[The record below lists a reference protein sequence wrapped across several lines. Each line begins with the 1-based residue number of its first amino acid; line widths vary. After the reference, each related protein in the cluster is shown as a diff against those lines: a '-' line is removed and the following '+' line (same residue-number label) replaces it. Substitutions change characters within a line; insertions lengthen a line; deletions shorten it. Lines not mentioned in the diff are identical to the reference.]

1 MKSIEELKNETIARD
16 ELAKAGFTN
25 EQADIVIE
33 YKLVWEVLKAV
44 ELGFAPDEA
53 MREWDL

>member
-1 MKSIEELKNETIARD
+1 MKSIEELKNETTARD

-25 EQADIVIE
+25 EQADTVIE
-33 YKLVWEVLKAV
+33 YKLVWEVLN
-44 ELGFAPDEA
+44 EIESGLTPDEA